1 MNITFKNTKYDIK
14 KYNERTSYDMIR
26 RTYVWY
32 ERRMIF
38 YFTKRYY
45 DTTMYNENRVFK
57 YHETTSK
64 TSVPLTC
71 RVPLSLFA
79 RLADCFAIRLP
90 N

>member
-1 MNITFKNTKYDIK
+1 MK
-14 KYNERTSYDMIR
+14 KYNERTSYEMIR
-26 RTYVWY
+26 RTYD
-32 ERRMIF
+32 MIF

-45 DTTMYNENRVFK
+45 DTTMYIMRNRVFK

>member
-1 MNITFKNTKYDIK
+1 MNINTFIKNTNIVIK
-14 KYNERTSYDMIR
+14 KYNERTSYGMIR
-26 RTYVWY
+26 VVCV
-32 ERRMIF
+32 F

-45 DTTMYNENRVFK
+45 DTTMYIMRNRVFK